1 MMRSLPFAACYVY
14 SPLGA
19 GRLSER
25 SRLLRSLLKSRDL
38 RFLSIYAERVH
49 TEVCARHCLA
59 GFFAPAPVLIPVP
72 SSSPRGARCRGG
84 SRRSGPQRSVPESL
98 AAALRAHGLG
108 SKVWP
113 GLRRVS
119 AVPKSAT
126 CPSCKR
132 PTVAV
137 HYESFEVDSGTAAP
151 AEILLVDDV
160 VTKGRTL
167 LAAATRLQEAFPNA
181 RIRAFALLRTMG
193 MIAGVEQLLDPCVGQ
208 IRWRAGD
215 AHRSP

>member
-14 SPLGA
+14 SPLGSDS
-19 GRLSER
+19 LSQR

-38 RFLSIYAERVH
+38 QFLSIYAERVRN
-49 TEVCARHCLA
+49 EVLAKPCLA
-59 GFFAPAPVLIPVP
+59 EFFATAPVLVPVP
-72 SSSPRGARCRGG
+72 GSSPRRGG
-84 SRRSGPQRSVPESL
+84 RGSVTELL
-98 AAALRAHGLG
+98 AGALLAHGLG
-108 SKVWP
+108 SAVWP
-113 GLRRVS
+113 GLRRVL

-126 CPSCKR
+126 CPACKR
-132 PTVAV
+132 PTAAV
-137 HYESFEVDSGTAAP
+137 HYKSFAVESGAAAP
-151 AEILLVDDV
+151 TAMLLVDDV

-167 LAAATRLQEAFPNA
+167 LAAATRLQDAFPTA

-193 MIAGVEQLLDPCVGQ
+193 MIAGVDQLIDPCVGQ

>member
-1 MMRSLPFAACYVY
+1 MLRSVPFAACYIY

-19 GRLSER
+19 GPLSQR

-49 TEVCARHCLA
+49 REVLAQPCLA
-59 GFFAPAPVLIPVP
+59 EFFAAAPVLVPVP
-72 SSSPRGARCRGG
+72 GSSPRSRGRG
-84 SRRSGPQRSVPESL
+84 SVTEAL
-98 AAALRAHGLG
+98 AAALYAQGLG
-108 SKVWP
+108 SAVWP
-113 GLRRVS
+113 GLHRAS

-126 CPSCKR
+126 CPACKR
-132 PTVAV
+132 PTTAV
-137 HYESFEVDSGTAAP
+137 HYESFEVESTTP
-151 AEILLVDDV
+151 VSAELLLVDDV

-193 MIAGVEQLLDPCVGQ
+193 MVAGVEQLIAPCVGQ

-215 AHRSP
+215 AQRSP